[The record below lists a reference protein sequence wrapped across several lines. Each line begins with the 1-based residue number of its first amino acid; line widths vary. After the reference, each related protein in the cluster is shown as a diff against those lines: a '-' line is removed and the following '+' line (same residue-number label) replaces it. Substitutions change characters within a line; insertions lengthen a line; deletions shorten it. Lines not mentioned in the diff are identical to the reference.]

1 MSEKKLLNFKKHI
14 TSHRV
19 FRFMLAV
26 FAGVAIL
33 VFIFIAISWAR
44 FDGEDTIIRW
54 PGVYDR
60 PWERVFPDGTR
71 VAQDLPILAEQGE
84 LGVFTVESVLPDEI
98 AEGTIFCMFAYND
111 SFIYVDGQLRA
122 SFTNENNPLPGE
134 NQKPVFLQ
142 VKLYPTDAG
151 KTIRIEKINND
162 SSMQEGFSTIFY
174 GDSLG
179 VFMEVIQ
186 MAGIQFLLAF
196 LLFFFSVALVI
207 FSLFLI
213 GKYDEWKLLL
223 SIGFAFALVTFWL
236 LVDNIIPQYITGL
249 YYVDG
254 VWGYLLVMIMIAP
267 FLYFMNETQ
276 KRRYEKVYI
285 AILIGL
291 FVSFAVISY
300 LHVAEIYDFRYS
312 TVIINTI
319 VSVAIVCML
328 TTIGIDIANG
338 QAKEY
343 FYVLIGMIGLS
354 AGALVEA
361 VMMILIADRIDGL
374 YILIGLYFMILMML
388 CQTIRQMR
396 LSRDQILEAVRANKY
411 KSEFLANM
419 SHEIRTPIN
428 AIMGM
433 NEIILRED
441 ISKEVRECASNIKSA
456 SDSLLSLIN
465 DILDFSKIEA
475 GRMELVN
482 GDYSLSMLTIDVV
495 KMIEVK
501 ASQKRLKMNLSVP
514 EDLPD
519 GLYGDENKIRQIMI
533 NLLNNAVKY
542 TEKGSVSLDISG
554 TVNEDT
560 VSLEIKVSDTGIGIK
575 EDDLGKLFE
584 KFSRIDEKR
593 NKDIEGTGLGLA
605 ICAGMVKFM
614 GGTIEV
620 DSTYGKGSVFTVKID
635 QTIKNSEPVG
645 DIEEKYTKE
654 HLVIADDDFTYT
666 APLASILVVDDNK
679 MNIEVVKGLLKDT
692 LIHIK
697 EAFSGREMLDM
708 ITHNHYDIIFL
719 DHMMP
724 EMDGIE
730 TLEKSHDLPV
740 NKCSDSPVI
749 ALTANAIKG
758 AKKEYID
765 AGFTD
770 YLSKPIKRDEML
782 GMILQYLPE
791 GMVTK
796 SPKAASKPAIQEP
809 TYLKAADVLSID
821 YIDKK
826 SAMKYCNND
835 ESFYE
840 MICGIYVED
849 HDDNVSKIIEQYE
862 KADWKEYGVLLHALK
877 SNSRNI
883 GADNLSEL
891 SKQMEYASNEKNEDF
906 IRKHHEE
913 VLEAYEKV
921 VNKLKK

>member
-1 MSEKKLLNFKKHI
+1 MSEKKVLNFKKHI

-19 FRFMLAV
+19 FRFMLSV
-26 FAGVAIL
+26 FGGVSIL
-33 VFIFIAISWAR
+33 IFAFIALSWAK
-44 FDGEDTIIRW
+44 FDGEDTIVRW
-54 PGVYDR
+54 SGVYEE

-71 VAQDLPILAEQGE
+71 QQQDLPILAEPGE
-84 LGVFTVESVLPDEI
+84 LGVFVVESVLPDKI
-98 AEGTIFCMFAYND
+98 KEGTIFCMFAYND
-111 SFIYVDGQLRA
+111 SYIYIDGQLRA
-122 SFTNENNPLPGE
+122 QFTNDGNPLPGE
-134 NQKPVFLQ
+134 NEKSVFLQ
-142 VKLYPTDAG
+142 VQLYPTDAG
-151 KTIRIEKINND
+151 KTIRIEKINED
-162 SSMQEGFSTIFY
+162 TTMQEGFATIFY

-179 VFMEVIQ
+179 VFMEVMK
-186 MAGIQFLLAF
+186 MAGVQFILSF
-196 LLFFFSVALVI
+196 MLFFFSVALVI

-223 SIGFAFALVTFWL
+223 SIGFAFALVTLWL
-236 LVDNIIPQYITGL
+236 LVDNIIPQYVTGI

-254 VWGYLLVMIMIAP
+254 VWGYLIVMIMIAP

-276 KRRYEKVYI
+276 KRRYEKIYV
-285 AILIGL
+285 AVLMWL
-291 FVSFAVISY
+291 FVSFAVISF
-300 LHVAEIYDFRYS
+300 LHVSEIYDFRYS
-312 TVIINTI
+312 TVIINTVI
-319 VSVAIVCML
+319 SIAIICVL

-338 QAKEY
+338 YARDY
-343 FYVLIGMIGLS
+343 MYVLIGMIGVS
-354 AGALVEA
+354 AGGLVEA
-361 VMMILIADRIDGL
+361 VMMIVIADRIDGL
-374 YILIGLYFMILMML
+374 YVLIGLYFMILMML
-388 CQTIRQMR
+388 FQTIRQMR
-396 LSRDQILEAVRANKY
+396 LSRDRILEAVRANKY

-433 NEIILRED
+433 NEIILREN
-441 ISKEVRECASNIKSA
+441 ISKEVRECSSNIKIA
-456 SDSLLSLIN
+456 SDSLLALIN

-482 GDYSLSMLTIDVV
+482 SDYSLSTLTIDVV

-501 ASQKRLKMNLSVP
+501 ASQKHLSMDLSVT

-542 TEKGSVSLDISG
+542 TEKGSVSLSISG
-554 TVNEDT
+554 TTHDDT
-560 VSLEIKVSDTGIGIK
+560 VSLEIIVSDTGIGIK
-575 EDDLGKLFE
+575 EKDLSKLFE

-620 DSTYGKGSVFTVKID
+620 DSTYGKGSVFTVRID
-635 QTIKNSEPVG
+635 QHVNNSEPVG
-645 DIEEKYTKE
+645 NIEEKYARE
-654 HLVIADDDFTYT
+654 NLVLIDDDFTYT

-692 LIHIK
+692 FIHIK

-708 ITHNHYDIIFL
+708 IAHNHYDIIFL

-730 TLEKSHDLPV
+730 TLAKSRDLAV

-758 AKKEYID
+758 ARKEYMD

-796 SPKAASKPAIQEP
+796 TPRTANKPVQAEP

-826 SAMKYCNND
+826 SALKYCNND
-835 ESFYE
+835 ESFYD

-849 HDDNVSKIIEQYE
+849 HEDNVTKINE
-862 KADWKEYGVLLHALK
+862 KYNASDWKEYGVLIHALK

-883 GADNLSEL
+883 GADNLSDLARRLEA
-891 SKQMEYASNEKNEDF
+891 ASNEGNESF
-906 IRKHHEE
+906 IREHHEE
-913 VLEAYEKV
+913 VLEAYELV
-921 VNKLKK
+921 VKKLRK

>member
-1 MSEKKLLNFKKHI
+1 MSEKKLLNFKKHV

-19 FRFMLAV
+19 FRFMLSV

-44 FDGEDTIIRW
+44 FDEEDTIIRW
-54 PGVYDR
+54 SGVYEQ

-71 VAQDLPILAEQGE
+71 VAQDLPILTEQGE

-98 AEGTIFCMFAYND
+98 EEGTIFCMFAYND

-122 SFTNENNPLPGE
+122 SFTNDNNPLPGE

-151 KTIRIEKINND
+151 RTIRIEKINKD
-162 SSMQEGFSTIFY
+162 TSMQEGFATIFY

-179 VFMEVIQ
+179 VFMEVIR

-236 LVDNIIPQYITGL
+236 MVDNIIPQYITGL

-267 FLYFMNETQ
+267 FMYFMNETQ

-285 AILIGL
+285 GILIWL

-300 LHVAEIYDFRYS
+300 LHVSEIYDFRYS
-312 TVIINTI
+312 TVIINTV
-319 VSVAIVCML
+319 VSVAIICVL
-328 TTIGIDIANG
+328 TTIGIDIANDR
-338 QAKEY
+338 AKEY
-343 FYVLIGMIGLS
+343 LYVLIGMIGLS
-354 AGALVEA
+354 AGSLVEA
-361 VMMILIADRIDGL
+361 VIMILIADRIDGL

-388 CQTIRQMR
+388 FQTIKQMR
-396 LSRDQILEAVRANKY
+396 VSRDQILEAVRANKY

-433 NEIILRED
+433 NEIILREN
-441 ISKEVRECASNIKSA
+441 ISKEVRECSSNIKSA
-456 SDSLLSLIN
+456 SDTLLSLIN

-475 GRMELVN
+475 GRMELIP
-482 GDYSLSMLTIDVV
+482 GDYSLSGLTIDVV

-501 ASQKRLKMNLSVP
+501 ASQKNLGMNLSVS
-514 EDLPD
+514 EELPD

-554 TVNEDT
+554 TVNEDIA
-560 VSLEIKVSDTGIGIK
+560 SLEIKVSDTGIGIK

-620 DSTYGKGSVFTVKID
+620 DSTYGKGSVFTVRID
-635 QTIKNSEPVG
+635 QTVKNHEPVG
-645 DIEEKYTKE
+645 NIEEKYTKD
-654 HLVIADDDFTYT
+654 HLILADDDFTYT

-697 EAFSGREMLDM
+697 EAFTGREMLEM
-708 ITHNHYDIIFL
+708 VAHNHYDIIFL

-730 TLEKSHDLPV
+730 TLEKSRDLPV
-740 NKCSDSPVI
+740 NKCLDTPVI

-758 AKKEYID
+758 ARKEYID

-796 SPKAASKPAIQEP
+796 SPKTGNKPVIQEP

-835 ESFYE
+835 DSFYD

-849 HDDNVSKIIEQYE
+849 HDDNVAKINEQYE

-883 GADNLSEL
+883 GAENLSEL
-891 SKQMEYASNEKNEDF
+891 AKQMEYASNERNEDF

>member
-1 MSEKKLLNFKKHI
+1 MSEKKFLNFKKHI

-19 FRFMLAV
+19 FRFMLAL
-26 FAGVAIL
+26 FGGVAVLI
-33 VFIFIAISWAR
+33 FAFIAISWAS
-44 FDGEDTIIRW
+44 FDREDTIIRW
-54 PGVYDR
+54 SGIYEE
-60 PWERVFPDGTR
+60 PWERVYPDGTR
-71 VAQDLPILAEQGE
+71 VAQDLPILAGTDERGPF
-84 LGVFTVESVLPDEI
+84 VVESTLPETI
-98 AEGTIFCMFAYND
+98 EEGTIFCIFAYND
-111 SFIYVDGQLRA
+111 VYIYVDDQLRA
-122 SFTNENNPLPGE
+122 SFTNENNPLPGLNE
-134 NQKPVFLQ
+134 KTVFLQ

-151 KTIRIEKINND
+151 KTIRIEKLMID
-162 SSMQEGFSTIFY
+162 SVQEGFSTIFY

-179 VFMEVIQ
+179 VFMEIVK
-186 MAGIQFLLAF
+186 MAGIQFVLAF

-207 FSLFLI
+207 FSLFLR

-223 SIGFAFALVTFWL
+223 SIGFGFALVTFWL
-236 LVDNIIPQYITGL
+236 LVDNILPQYITGL

-254 VWGYLLVMIMIAP
+254 VWGYLLVTIMIAP

-285 AILIGL
+285 GILMVFFL
-291 FVSFAVISY
+291 AFATITF
-300 LHVAEIYDFRYS
+300 LHASEIYDFRYS

-319 VSVAIVCML
+319 ISVAIIAML

-338 QAKEY
+338 FAREY
-343 FYVLIGMIGLS
+343 IYVLIGMIGLS
-354 AGALVEA
+354 AGSLVEA
-361 VMMILIADRIDGL
+361 VIMILISDRIDGL
-374 YILIGLYFMILMML
+374 YILIGLYFVILMML
-388 CQTIRQMR
+388 FQTIRQMR

-433 NEIILRED
+433 NEIILREN
-441 ISKEVRECASNIKSA
+441 ISKEVRECSSNIKSA
-456 SDSLLSLIN
+456 SDSLLALIN

-475 GRMELVN
+475 GRMELVTN
-482 GDYSLSMLTIDVV
+482 DYSLSSLTIDVV
-495 KMIEVK
+495 KMIDVK
-501 ASQKRLKMNLSVP
+501 ASQKHLDMNLSVK

-542 TEKGSVSLDISG
+542 TEKGSVSLDIAGS
-554 TVNEDT
+554 VNEDT

-575 EDDLGKLFE
+575 EKDLGKLFE

-620 DSTYGKGSVFTVKID
+620 DSTYGKGSVFTVRID
-635 QTIKNSEPVG
+635 QVIKDKEPVG
-645 DIEEKYTKE
+645 NIEAKYNKAN
-654 HLVIADDDFTYT
+654 LVVVDEDFTYT

-692 LIHIK
+692 LIRIK

-708 ITHNHYDIIFL
+708 ISHNHYDIIFL

-730 TLEKSHDLPV
+730 TLEKSRDLPV

-758 AKKEYID
+758 ARKEYLD

-796 SPKAASKPAIQEP
+796 SPKTEIKQSQPEP
-809 TYLKAADVLSID
+809 TYLKAADVLAID

-835 ESFYE
+835 DSFYE

-849 HDDNVSKIIEQYE
+849 HDDNVAKINEKYE
-862 KADWKEYGVLLHALK
+862 AADWKEYGVLVHALK

-883 GADNLSEL
+883 GAENLSDL
-891 SKQMEYASNEKNEDF
+891 AKRMEDASNTGNEAF
-906 IRKHHEE
+906 IRQHHEE
-913 VLEAYEKV
+913 VLKAYELV
-921 VNKLKK
+921 VNKLKG

>member
-19 FRFMLAV
+19 FRFMLSV
-26 FAGVAIL
+26 FGGVSVLIFA
-33 VFIFIAISWAR
+33 FIAVSWIG
-44 FDGEDTIIRW
+44 FDREDTIIRW
-54 PGVYDR
+54 SAVYEE
-60 PWERVFPDGTR
+60 PWERVYPDGTR
-71 VAQDLPILAEQGE
+71 VAQDLPILAEPGE
-84 LGVFTVESVLPDEI
+84 RGVFAVESTLPDVIE
-98 AEGTIFCMFAYND
+98 EGTIFCIFAYND
-111 SFIYVDGQLRA
+111 VYIYVDGQLRS
-122 SFTNENNPLPGE
+122 SFSNEDNPLPGLNE
-134 NQKPVFLQ
+134 KTVFLQ

-151 KTIRIEKINND
+151 KTIRIEKIMIDNL
-162 SSMQEGFSTIFY
+162 QEGFSTIFY

-179 VFMEVIQ
+179 VFMEIIK
-186 MAGIQFLLAF
+186 MAGIQFILAF

-207 FSLFLI
+207 FSLFLR
-213 GKYDEWKLLL
+213 GKYDEWKMLL
-223 SIGFAFALVTFWL
+223 SIGFGFALVTFWL

-254 VWGYLLVMIMIAP
+254 VWGYLLVTVMIAP
-267 FLYFMNETQ
+267 FLYFINETQ

-285 AILIGL
+285 GILISL
-291 FVSFAVISY
+291 FLTFAVISF
-300 LHVAEIYDFRYS
+300 LHVAEIFDFRYS

-319 VSVAIVCML
+319 ISVAIICIL

-338 QAKEY
+338 LAKEY
-343 FYVLIGMIGLS
+343 IYVLTGIIGLS
-354 AGALVEA
+354 AGSLVEA
-361 VMMILIADRIDGL
+361 VIMILISDRIDGL

-388 CQTIRQMR
+388 FQTIRQMR
-396 LSRDQILEAVRANKY
+396 LSRDRILEAVRANKY

-433 NEIILRED
+433 NEIILREN
-441 ISKEVRECASNIKSA
+441 ISKEVRECSSNIKSA
-456 SDSLLSLIN
+456 SDSLLAIIN

-475 GRMELVN
+475 GRMELVSN
-482 GDYSLSMLTIDVV
+482 DYSLSSLTIDVV
-495 KMIEVK
+495 KMIDVK
-501 ASQKRLKMNLSVP
+501 ASQKNLDLNMSVSA
-514 EDLPD
+514 DLPD

-542 TEKGSVSLDISG
+542 TEKGSVSLDINGSING
-554 TVNEDT
+554 NTVT
-560 VSLEIKVSDTGIGIK
+560 LEIKVSDTGIGIK
-575 EDDLGKLFE
+575 EKDLGKLFE

-614 GGTIEV
+614 GGTIDV
-620 DSTYGKGSVFTVKID
+620 DSTYGKGSVFTVRID
-635 QTIKNSEPVG
+635 QEIKNSEPVG
-645 DIEEKYTKE
+645 NIEEKYTRDNLE
-654 HLVIADDDFTYT
+654 LVDDDFTYT

-692 LIHIK
+692 LIRIK

-708 ITHNHYDIIFL
+708 IAHNHYDIIFL

-730 TLEKSHDLPV
+730 TLAKSKDLPV
-740 NKCSDSPVI
+740 NKCMDSPVI

-758 AKKEYID
+758 ARKEYID

-796 SPKAASKPAIQEP
+796 SPKTGNKPVKPEP

-821 YIDKK
+821 YIDKR

-840 MICGIYVED
+840 MICGIYIED
-849 HDDNVSKIIEQYE
+849 HDDNTAKIEE
-862 KADWKEYGVLLHALK
+862 KFAASDWKEYGVLVHALK

-883 GADNLSEL
+883 GAENLSDLAKRLED
-891 SKQMEYASNEKNEDF
+891 ASNTGNEAF
-906 IRKHHEE
+906 IRSHHEE
-913 VLEAYEKV
+913 VLKAYEMV
-921 VNKLKK
+921 VNKLKG

>member
-1 MSEKKLLNFKKHI
+1 MSEKKFLNFKKHI

-19 FRFMLAV
+19 FAFMLSV
-26 FAGVAIL
+26 FAGISIL
-33 VFIFIAISWAR
+33 VFAFIAITWIG
-44 FDGEDTIIRW
+44 FDREDTIVRW
-54 PGVYDR
+54 SGKYEE

-71 VAQDLPILAEQGE
+71 VRQELPILAEPGE
-84 LGVFTVESVLPDEI
+84 LGVFVVESVLPEKI
-98 AEGTIFCMFAYND
+98 EEGTIFCMFAYND
-111 SFIYVDGQLRA
+111 SSIYIDGELRA
-122 SFTNENNPLPGE
+122 QFTNENNPLPGE
-134 NQKPVFLQ
+134 NEKSVFLQ

-151 KTIRIEKINND
+151 KTIRIEKINED
-162 SSMQEGFSTIFY
+162 TTMQEGIATIFY

-179 VFMEVIQ
+179 VFMEVMG
-186 MAGIQFLLAF
+186 MAGIQFMLSF
-196 LLFFFSVALVI
+196 MLFFFSVALVI
-207 FSLFLI
+207 FSLFMI

-223 SIGFAFALVTFWL
+223 SIGFAFALVTLWL
-236 LVDNIIPQYITGL
+236 MVDNIIPQYITGI

-254 VWGYLLVMIMIAP
+254 VWGYLIVMIMIAP

-276 KRRYEKVYI
+276 KRRYEKIYV
-285 AILIGL
+285 AVLIWL
-291 FVSFAVISY
+291 FVSFAVISF

-312 TVIINTI
+312 TVIINTVI
-319 VSVAIVCML
+319 SIAIICVL

-338 QAKEY
+338 YARDY
-343 FYVLIGMIGLS
+343 MYVLIGMIGVS
-354 AGALVEA
+354 AGGLVEA
-361 VMMILIADRIDGL
+361 VMMIVIADRIDGL
-374 YILIGLYFMILMML
+374 YVLIGLYFMILMML
-388 CQTIRQMR
+388 FQTIRQMR

-433 NEIILRED
+433 NEIILREN
-441 ISKEVRECASNIKSA
+441 ISKEVRECSSNIKSA
-456 SDSLLSLIN
+456 SDSLLALIN

-482 GDYSLSMLTIDVV
+482 SDYSLSALTIDVV
-495 KMIEVK
+495 KMIDVK
-501 ASQKRLKMNLSVP
+501 AEQKRLDLNMSVS
-514 EDLPD
+514 ENLPD

-542 TEKGSVSLDISG
+542 TEKGSVSLDITGS
-554 TVNEDT
+554 VNEDT
-560 VSLEIKVSDTGIGIK
+560 VSLQIKVSDTGIGIK
-575 EDDLGKLFE
+575 EKDLGKLFE

-620 DSTYGKGSVFTVKID
+620 DSTYGKGSVFTVRVD
-635 QTIKNSEPVG
+635 QVIKNTEPVG
-645 DIEEKYTKE
+645 NIEDKYNKQN
-654 HLVIADDDFTYT
+654 LVLADEDFTYT

-708 ITHNHYDIIFL
+708 IAHNHYDIIFL

-730 TLEKSHDLPV
+730 TLEKSRDLPV

-758 AKKEYID
+758 ARKEYLEV
-765 AGFTD
+765 GFTD
-770 YLSKPIKRDEML
+770 YLSKPIKREEML

-791 GMVTK
+791 NMVSK
-796 SPKAASKPAIQEP
+796 SPKSEKKPLQPEP
-809 TYLKAADVLSID
+809 TYLRAADVLAID
-821 YIDKK
+821 YIDKN

-835 ESFYE
+835 NDFYN
-840 MICGIYVED
+840 MICGIYVDD
-849 HDDNVSKIIEQYE
+849 HDNNVIKINE
-862 KADWKEYGVLLHALK
+862 KYSAADWKEYGVLIHALK

-883 GADNLSEL
+883 GAENLSNLARRLEA
-891 SKQMEYASNEKNEDF
+891 ASNEGNESF
-906 IRKHHEE
+906 IREHHEE
-913 VLEAYEKV
+913 VLKAYEMV
-921 VNKLKK
+921 VNKLKG

>member
-19 FRFMLAV
+19 FRFMLSL
-26 FAGVAIL
+26 FGGVAVLIL
-33 VFIFIAISWAR
+33 LFIGITWAG
-44 FDGEDTIIRW
+44 FDREDTIIRW
-54 PGVYDR
+54 SGVYEGT
-60 PWERVFPDGTR
+60 WERVFPDGTR
-71 VAQDLPILAEQGE
+71 VVQDLPILANPGE
-84 LGVFTVESVLPDEI
+84 LGVFAVESVLPDNI
-98 AEGTIFCMFAYND
+98 SEGTIFCIFAYNN

-122 SFTNENNPLPGE
+122 SFTNENNPLPGLNE
-134 NQKPVFLQ
+134 KTVFLQ
-142 VKLYPTDAG
+142 VQLYPTDAG
-151 KTIRIEKINND
+151 KTIRIEKIMTD
-162 SSMQEGFSTIFY
+162 SQQEGFATIFY

-179 VFMEVIQ
+179 VFMEVMK
-186 MAGIQFLLAF
+186 MAGIQFVLSF
-196 LLFFFSVALVI
+196 MLFFFSLALVI

-213 GKYDEWKLLL
+213 GKYDEWKMLL
-223 SIGFAFALVTFWL
+223 SIGFGFALVTFWL
-236 LVDNIIPQYITGL
+236 LVDSLIPQYITGL

-254 VWGYLLVMIMIAP
+254 VWGYLLVTIMIAP

-276 KRRYEKVYI
+276 KRRYEKVFI
-285 AILIGL
+285 AILIVL
-291 FVSFAVISY
+291 FLSFSVITF
-300 LHVAEIYDFRYS
+300 LHASEIFDFRYS

-319 VSVAIVCML
+319 ISIAIICLL
-328 TTIGIDIANG
+328 TTIGIDITNG
-338 QAKEY
+338 YAKEY
-343 FYVLIGMIGLS
+343 IYVLIGMIGLS
-354 AGALVEA
+354 AGSLVEA
-361 VMMILIADRIDGL
+361 VIMILITDRIDGL

-388 CQTIRQMR
+388 FQTIRQMR
-396 LSRDQILEAVRANKY
+396 LSRDRILEAVRANKY

-433 NEIILRED
+433 NEIILREN

-475 GRMELVN
+475 GRMELVE
-482 GDYSLSMLTIDVV
+482 GDYSLSSLTIDVV
-495 KMIEVK
+495 KMIEIK
-501 ASQKRLKMNLSVP
+501 ASQKFLDLDLSVQP
-514 EDLPD
+514 DLPD
-519 GLYGDENKIRQIMI
+519 ALFGDENKIRQIMI

-542 TEKGSVSLDISG
+542 TDKGSVSLSITGKASEK
-554 TVNEDT
+554 N

-575 EDDLGKLFE
+575 EKDLDKLFE

-635 QTIKNSEPVG
+635 QSVKSSDPIGN
-645 DIEEKYTKE
+645 IEDKYNRE
-654 HLVIADDDFTYT
+654 NFVLVDDDFTYT

-708 ITHNHYDIIFL
+708 IAHNHYDIIFL

-730 TLEKSHDLPV
+730 ALEKSHDLPV

-796 SPKAASKPAIQEP
+796 SPKAASKPVIQEP

-821 YIDKK
+821 YIDKN

-891 SKQMEYASNEKNEDF
+891 AKQMEYASNEKNEDF

>member
-1 MSEKKLLNFKKHI
+1 MSEQNFLNFKRHI

-19 FRFMLAV
+19 FRFMLTV
-26 FAGVAIL
+26 FGAIT
-33 VFIFIAISWAR
+33 FIIFAFIAISWAQ
-44 FDGEDTIIRW
+44 FDEVDTIVRW
-54 PGVYDR
+54 NGKYPGT
-60 PWERVFPDGTR
+60 WERVYPDGTR
-71 VAQDLPILAEQGE
+71 VAQELPILAEPGE
-84 LGVFTVESVLPDEI
+84 LGVFAVESTLPAHIE
-98 AEGTIFCMFAYND
+98 EGTIFCIFAYND
-111 SFIYVDGQLRA
+111 AYIYVDGQLRS
-122 SFTNENNPLPGE
+122 SFTNDNNPLPGLNE
-134 NQKPVFLQ
+134 KTVFLQ

-151 KTIRIEKINND
+151 KTIRVEKIMIDN
-162 SSMQEGFSTIFY
+162 MQEGFATIFY

-179 VFMEVIQ
+179 VFMQIMK
-186 MAGIQFLLAF
+186 MAGIQFVLSF
-196 LLFFFSVALVI
+196 MLFFFSIALVI

-213 GKYDEWKLLL
+213 GKYDEWKMLL
-223 SIGFAFALVTFWL
+223 SIGFGFALVTFWL

-249 YYVDG
+249 YYIDG
-254 VWGYLLVMIMIAP
+254 VWGYMLVTVMIAP

-276 KRRYEKVYI
+276 NRRYEKI
-285 AILIGL
+285 FIGILITL
-291 FVSFAVISY
+291 FLTFTVISF
-300 LHVAEIYDFRYS
+300 LHATEIYDFRYS

-319 VSVAIVCML
+319 ISVAIICLL

-338 QAKEY
+338 YAKEY

-354 AGALVEA
+354 AGSLVEA
-361 VMMILIADRIDGL
+361 VIMILISDRIDGL

-388 CQTIRQMR
+388 FQTIRQMR
-396 LSRDQILEAVRANKY
+396 LSRDQILEAIRANKY

-441 ISKEVRECASNIKSA
+441 ISKEVRECSSNIKTA
-456 SDSLLSLIN
+456 SDALLGLIN

-475 GRMELVN
+475 GRMELISN
-482 GDYSLSMLTIDVV
+482 DYSLSSLTIEVV

-501 ASQKRLKMNLSVP
+501 ATQKKLNLNLSVK

-542 TEKGSVSLDISG
+542 TEQGSVSLDITG
-554 TVNEDT
+554 TTSDDKVT
-560 VSLEIKVSDTGIGIK
+560 LEIKVSDTGIGIR
-575 EDDLGKLFE
+575 EDDLDKLFE

-614 GGTIEV
+614 GGSIDV
-620 DSTYGKGSVFTVKID
+620 DSTYGKGSVFTVRID
-635 QTIKNSEPVG
+635 QLIKNPEPVG
-645 DIEEKYTKE
+645 NIDEKYSKE
-654 HLVIADDDFTYT
+654 NLILADDDFTYM

-697 EAFSGREMLDM
+697 EAFSGREMLEL
-708 ITHNHYDIIFL
+708 IARNKYDIIFL

-730 TLEKSHDLPV
+730 TLDKSKTLPV
-740 NKCSDSPVI
+740 NKCSDTPII

-758 AKKEYID
+758 AKKEYLD

-770 YLSKPIKRDEML
+770 YLSKPIKRDEIL

-791 GMVTK
+791 EMITK
-796 SPKAASKPAIQEP
+796 TPKSAPKQAIPEP
-809 TYLKAADVLSID
+809 TYLKAADVLAID
-821 YIDKK
+821 FIDKK
-826 SAMKYCNND
+826 AALKYCNND
-835 ESFYE
+835 EGFYE

-849 HDDNVSKIIEQYE
+849 YADNLAKINEQFD
-862 KADWKEYGVLLHALK
+862 AGDWKEYGVLVHALK

-883 GADNLSEL
+883 GADNLSDL
-891 SKQMEYASNEKNEDF
+891 AKRMEFASNEGNEAF
-906 IRKHHEE
+906 IREHH
-913 VLEAYEKV
+913 LELLDAYELV
-921 VNKLKK
+921 VNKLKAK

>member
-1 MSEKKLLNFKKHI
+1 MSEKKFLNFKKHV

-19 FRFMLAV
+19 FAFMLSI
-26 FAGVAIL
+26 FAGVAVL
-33 VFIFIAISWAR
+33 VFAFIAITWIG

-54 PGVYDR
+54 SGKYEE

-71 VAQDLPILAEQGE
+71 VEQELPILAEPGE
-84 LGVFTVESVLPDEI
+84 ICTFVVESKLPSDI
-98 AEGTIFCMFAYND
+98 KEGTIFCMFAYND
-111 SFIYVDGQLRA
+111 TSIFIDGQLRA
-122 SFTNENNPLPGE
+122 QFTNDNNPLPGE
-134 NQKPVFLQ
+134 NEKSVFLQ
-142 VKLYPTDAG
+142 VQLYPTDAG
-151 KTIRIEKINND
+151 KTIRIEKINED
-162 SSMQEGFSTIFY
+162 TSMQEGFATIFY

-179 VFMEVIQ
+179 VFMEVMK
-186 MAGIQFLLAF
+186 MAGIQFVLAF
-196 LLFFFSVALVI
+196 MLFFFSVALVI
-207 FSLFLI
+207 FSLFVM

-223 SIGFAFALVTFWL
+223 SIGLAFALVTLWL
-236 LVDNIIPQYITGL
+236 MVDNIIPQYITGL

-276 KRRYEKVYI
+276 KRRYEKVYV
-285 AILIGL
+285 AVLMWL

-300 LHVAEIYDFRYS
+300 LHVSGIYDFRYS
-312 TVIINTI
+312 TVIINTVI
-319 VSVAIVCML
+319 SIAIICVL
-328 TTIGIDIANG
+328 TTIGIDLANG
-338 QAKEY
+338 YAKDY
-343 FYVLIGMIGLS
+343 VYVLIGMIGLS
-354 AGALVEA
+354 VGSLVEA
-361 VMMILIADRIDGL
+361 VMMIVIADRIDGL
-374 YILIGLYFMILMML
+374 YILIALYFMILMML
-388 CQTIRQMR
+388 FQTIRQMR

-433 NEIILRED
+433 NEIILREN
-441 ISKEVRECASNIKSA
+441 ISKEVRECSSNIKSA
-456 SDSLLSLIN
+456 SDSLLALIN

-482 GDYSLSMLTIDVV
+482 SDYSLSMLTIDVV

-501 ASQKRLKMNLSVP
+501 ASQKRLDLNLSVTP
-514 EDLPD
+514 DLPD
-519 GLYGDENKIRQIMI
+519 GLYGDDNKIRQIMI

-542 TEKGSVSLDISG
+542 TEKGSVSLDIKGS
-554 TVNEDT
+554 VKEDT

-575 EDDLGKLFE
+575 EEDLGKLFE

-620 DSTYGKGSVFTVKID
+620 DSTYGKGSVFTVRID
-635 QTIKNSEPVG
+635 QVIKNHEPVG
-645 DIEEKYTKE
+645 NIEEKYTRE
-654 HLVIADDDFTYT
+654 NLIPADDDFTYT

-708 ITHNHYDIIFL
+708 IAHNHYDIIFL

-730 TLEKSHDLPV
+730 TLEKSRLLPV

-758 AKKEYID
+758 ARKEYLE

-791 GMVTK
+791 EMVTK
-796 SPKAASKPAIQEP
+796 SLKSEEKKPVPEP
-809 TYLKAADVLSID
+809 TYLKAADVMSPD
-821 YIDKK
+821 YIDKQ

-835 ESFYE
+835 DSFYD

-849 HDDNVSKIIEQYE
+849 HDDNVAKINEQFA

-883 GADNLSEL
+883 GAENLSEL
-891 SKQMEYASNEKNEDF
+891 ALRMEKASNENNEAF
-906 IRKHHEE
+906 IRQHHEE
-913 VLEAYEKV
+913 VLKVYEMV
-921 VNKLKK
+921 VKKLKG

>member
-19 FRFMLAV
+19 FRFMLSL
-26 FAGVAIL
+26 FGGVAVLIFL
-33 VFIFIAISWAR
+33 FIAISWAG
-44 FDGEDTIIRW
+44 FDQEDTIIRW
-54 PGVYDR
+54 SGVYEGS
-60 PWERVFPDGTR
+60 WERVFPDGTR
-71 VAQDLPILAEQGE
+71 IAQDLPILAETGE
-84 LGVFTVESVLPDEI
+84 RGVFTVESVLPDEI
-98 AEGTIFCMFAYND
+98 SEGTIFCIFAYND
-111 SFIYVDGQLRA
+111 AYIYVDGQLRA
-122 SFTNENNPLPGE
+122 SFTNENNPLPGLNE
-134 NQKPVFLQ
+134 KTVFLQ

-151 KTIRIEKINND
+151 KIIRIEKVMTDNV
-162 SSMQEGFSTIFY
+162 QEGFATIFY

-179 VFMEVIQ
+179 VFMEIIK
-186 MAGIQFLLAF
+186 MAGIQFVLSF
-196 LLFFFSVALVI
+196 LLFFFSIALVI
-207 FSLFLI
+207 FSLFLV
-213 GKYDEWKLLL
+213 GKYDEWKMLL
-223 SIGFAFALVTFWL
+223 SIGFGFALVTFWL

-254 VWGYLLVMIMIAP
+254 VWGYLLVTIMVAP

-276 KRRYEKVYI
+276 NRRYEKVYI
-285 AILIGL
+285 GILMTL
-291 FVSFAVISY
+291 FLSFAVITF
-300 LHVAEIYDFRYS
+300 LHAAEIYDFRYS

-319 VSVAIVCML
+319 ISVAIIVLL

-338 QAKEY
+338 FAKEY
-343 FYVLIGMIGLS
+343 IYVLIGMIGLS
-354 AGALVEA
+354 AGSLVEA
-361 VMMILIADRIDGL
+361 VIMILISDRIDGL

-388 CQTIRQMR
+388 FQTIRQMR

-475 GRMELVN
+475 GKMELVN
-482 GDYSLSMLTIDVV
+482 NDYSLSMLTIDVV

-501 ASQKRLKMNLSVP
+501 ASQKRLDLNLDVQST
-514 EDLPD
+514 LPD

-542 TEKGSVSLDISG
+542 TEKGSVSLNISG
-554 TVNEDT
+554 STNEDK
-560 VSLEIKVSDTGIGIK
+560 VRLEIKVSDTGIGIK
-575 EDDLGKLFE
+575 ENDLGKLFE

-620 DSTYGKGSVFTVKID
+620 DSTYGKGSTFTVRID
-635 QTIKNSEPVG
+635 QDIKSKEAVGNIEDKYNRETIVTVDE
-645 DIEEKYTKE
+645 
-654 HLVIADDDFTYT
+654 AFTYT

-708 ITHNHYDIIFL
+708 IAHNHFDIIFL

-730 TLEKSHDLPV
+730 ALEKSRDLPI

-758 AKKEYID
+758 ARKEYLD
-765 AGFTD
+765 AGFND

-796 SPKAASKPAIQEP
+796 SPKAEVKLPKTEP
-809 TYLKAADVLSID
+809 TYLKAADVLAPD
-821 YIDKK
+821 YIDKR

-835 ESFYE
+835 DDFYN
-840 MICGIYVED
+840 MIAGIYVED
-849 HDDNVSKIIEQYE
+849 HDENVSKIKE
-862 KADWKEYGVLLHALK
+862 KFDAYDWKEYAVLVHALK

-883 GADNLSEL
+883 GAENLSDL
-891 SKQMEYASNEKNEDF
+891 AKRMESAANAGNEAF
-906 IRKHHEE
+906 IRQNHEE
-913 VLEAYEKV
+913 LLKIYELV
-921 VNKLKK
+921 VNKLKG

>member
-1 MSEKKLLNFKKHI
+1 MSEKKLLNFKKHV

-26 FAGVAIL
+26 FAGVIIL
-33 VFIFIAISWAR
+33 ILTFIAMTWAK

-54 PGVYDR
+54 SGVYEQ

-71 VAQDLPILAEQGE
+71 ISQDLPILTETGE
-84 LGVFTVESVLPDEI
+84 LGLFVVESVLPDKIE
-98 AEGTIFCMFAYND
+98 EGTIFCIFAYND
-111 SFIYVDGQLRA
+111 SFIYIDGQLRA

-151 KTIRIEKINND
+151 KTIRIEKLNND
-162 SSMQEGFSTIFY
+162 TSMAEGLATIFY

-179 VFMEVIQ
+179 VFMEIIR
-186 MAGIQFLLAF
+186 MAGIQFMLAF

-207 FSLFLI
+207 FSIFLI

-236 LVDNIIPQYITGL
+236 LVDNITPQYITGL

-254 VWGYLLVMIMIAP
+254 VWGYLLVMVMSAP

-285 AILIGL
+285 GILMTL
-291 FVSFAVISY
+291 FVSFSVIFY

-319 VSVAIVCML
+319 ISVAIISML

-338 QAKEY
+338 KAKEY

-354 AGALVEA
+354 AGSLVEA
-361 VMMILIADRIDGL
+361 VLMILIADRIDGL
-374 YILIGLYFMILMML
+374 YILIGLYFLIIMML
-388 CQTIRQMR
+388 CQTIKQMR

-433 NEIILRED
+433 NEIILREN
-441 ISKEVRECASNIKSA
+441 ISNEVRECASNIKSA
-456 SDSLLSLIN
+456 SDTLLSLIN

-482 GDYSLSMLTIDVV
+482 CDYSLSMLTIDVV

-501 ASQKRLKMNLSVP
+501 ANQKNLDMDLSVSG
-514 EDLPD
+514 DLPD

-554 TVNEDT
+554 TVNEDI

-575 EDDLGKLFE
+575 EEDLGKLFE

-620 DSTYGKGSVFTVKID
+620 DSTYGKGSVFTVRID
-635 QTIKNSEPVG
+635 QTVKNTEPVG
-645 DIEEKYTKE
+645 NINEKYRKE
-654 HLVIADDDFTYT
+654 HLILADDDFTYT

-708 ITHNHYDIIFL
+708 VAHNHYDIIFL

-724 EMDGIE
+724 DMDGIE
-730 TLEKSHDLPV
+730 TLEKSRDLPV

-796 SPKAASKPAIQEP
+796 SPKSERKAQVPEP
-809 TYLKAADVLSID
+809 TYLKAADVLAID
-821 YIDKK
+821 FIDKK

-835 ESFYE
+835 DSFYE
-840 MICGIYVED
+840 MICGIYVDD
-849 HDDNVSKIIEQYE
+849 HDENVAKINE
-862 KADWKEYGVLLHALK
+862 KYAASDWKEYGVLLHALK

-891 SKQMEYASNEKNEDF
+891 AKRMEYASNEGNETF
-906 IRKHHEE
+906 IREHHEE
-913 VLEAYEKV
+913 VLKGYELV